1 MSNVCDACGWAAAFG
16 GMLAFGTFGAP
27 IKSDVARSVDIDPLV
42 FQSYKTTMCFL
53 TSWLILLTGTFVGRV
68 RVLASMRLSNG
79 MVCRVPCSDFLFASY
94 VVVVVVVVVIFYY

>member
-53 TSWLILLTGTFVGRV
+53 TSWLILLTGTYARVDARVDGRV
-68 RVLASMRLSNG
+68 ARVGLEYSSLA
-79 MVCRVPCSDFLFASY
+79 
-94 VVVVVVVVVIFYY
+94 

>member
-53 TSWLILLTGTFVGRV
+53 TSWLVLLYGTYVGRV
-68 RVLASMRLSNG
+68 RVASFGYSM
-79 MVCRVPCSDFLFASY
+79 
-94 VVVVVVVVVIFYY
+94 